1 LVLIIIY
8 NISST
13 KLEIRAEQF
22 LPGSEGWGV
31 HGGCGGKGAEMT
43 QTLYAHLNKRY
54 IKKRKVKTTETF
66 VIP

>member
-22 LPGSEGWGV
+22 LPGSEGVRGRGQRLSGRNGPNTV
-31 HGGCGGKGAEMT
+31 CIYE
-43 QTLYAHLNKRY
+43 
-54 IKKRKVKTTETF
+54 
-66 VIP
+66 